1 MKVKAYEVTIRPNT
15 MSYVVNATNED
26 EAIDIAKAQALGE
39 LTSELHYA
47 MTEVDLLE
55 QSR

>member
-1 MKVKAYEVTIRPNT
+1 MTTKAYEVYIHPNT
-15 MSYVVNATNED
+15 MSYVVNANNEE

-39 LTSELHYA
+39 MISELHYA
-47 MTEVDLLE
+47 TIEVDLLE